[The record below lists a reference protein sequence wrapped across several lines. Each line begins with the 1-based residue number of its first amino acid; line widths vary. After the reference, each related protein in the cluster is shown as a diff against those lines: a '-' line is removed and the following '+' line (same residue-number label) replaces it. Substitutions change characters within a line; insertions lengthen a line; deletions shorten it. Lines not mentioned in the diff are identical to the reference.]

1 MPIFILA
8 LETCD
13 KGTIIETKSNI
24 NKIPLLSRVNFKL
37 EWNLFDLSQIFS
49 SSISLYVQMKKLP
62 SVYFKQIE
70 VLTCL
75 L

>member
-1 MPIFILA
+1 MVRVNLMVLMPIFILA

-37 EWNLFDLSQIFS
+37 G
-49 SSISLYVQMKKLP
+49 
-62 SVYFKQIE
+62 
-70 VLTCL
+70 
-75 L
+75 